1 MLHQEFKGLTYRF
14 NGFDLVSGNK
24 AAGFGVSL
32 PTDMLGAL
40 AQIKVS
46 EDRVVTLHRMI
57 QDRLA
62 NAKLLP
68 KPVIREC
75 GVLLLDASACPRA
88 FVADPVFGASI
99 GADPG
104 TLLRIRDGEGVESF
118 GPEIE
123 YTPHNTDSAKQ
134 ALALAIIVATWAEWA
149 NHELLMAYLK

>member
-1 MLHQEFKGLTYRF
+1 MQQEFKGLMYRL
-14 NGFDLVSGNK
+14 NGFDLESGNK

-32 PTDMLGAL
+32 PTDQLGML

-46 EDRVVTLHRMI
+46 EDRIVSLHRSI
-57 QDRLA
+57 QARLA

-68 KPVIREC
+68 KPIIREC
-75 GVLLLDASACPRA
+75 GVMLLDGSACPRA

-104 TLLRIRDGEGVESF
+104 TLQRILDGEGVESF

-134 ALALAIIVATWAEWA
+134 AIALAIIVATWAEWA
-149 NHELLMAYLK
+149 NHELLIAHMK